1 MHALLSRLVILTLL
15 ASMPLLAQVPAA
27 ANPTINPA
35 TSSIPMKDPDPN
47 PIPTNPSAR
56 TEPWWVARH
65 KAKIEEVKK
74 NGKSI
79 ELVMIGDSITQNY
92 EKTNSD
98 PAQNILPVWQQ
109 YFVPR
114 HALNLGFSGDRTQEV
129 LWRIENGEVDGLAP
143 RNIVLLIGTNNTFRK
158 EPADAVSAGIIA
170 VAEELHRRM
179 PAAKIT
185 LIGILPHGAAASITA
200 ADTAINASVSVH
212 YAGSSY
218 VHTLDLTSL
227 FVVDGVLQN
236 NLYYDAT
243 PTHAGHHPNADGMRK
258 MAQATIISL
267 GEIPPPWAIGRDK
280 VTPQQIPYGK
290 AKTPT
295 PVGLYVA
302 MGDSITY
309 GYGTKPNCQA
319 FPVHPVDIDEFCPD
333 GRSYAVLI
341 ARQLRAAGVAGH
353 FMNVG
358 INGATIKRIMQD
370 ELPYLPSDATLVTLY
385 IGTNDSRGVARWPVD
400 NVVRVY
406 EKGYDELLEAI
417 RARAPHVRIVLINFP
432 NEKYLAASYHVEDS
446 VLPLYDEVSQR
457 LARFI
462 DSHFSKYAVVD
473 TICDPHSY
481 DDSLRYNASVHPNE
495 AGAKFL
501 ADAALKVILNAHPTP
516 PPASCKWLDSQ
527 PPN

>member
-1 MHALLSRLVILTLL
+1 MNTSLRCLVVLAFLSCV
-15 ASMPLLAQVPAA
+15 PVQAQAPAA
-27 ANPTINPA
+27 ASPA
-35 TSSIPMKDPDPN
+35 ISVSTGEAPVKNADLN

-56 TEPWWVARH
+56 TEAWWVARH
-65 KAKIEEVKK
+65 KAKVEEVKK
-74 NGKSI
+74 NAKSI
-79 ELVMIGDSITQNY
+79 DLVVIGDSITQNY
-92 EKTNSD
+92 EKTYAD

-143 RNIVLLIGTNNTFRK
+143 HNIVLLIGTNNTFRK

-185 LIGILPHGAAASITA
+185 LIGILPHGAASSITA
-200 ADTAINASVSVH
+200 ADTTINSTVRAH

-218 VHTLDLTSL
+218 AHTLDLTSV
-227 FVVDGVLQN
+227 FVADGVLQN

-243 PTHAGHHPNADGMRK
+243 PTHGAHHPNAEGMRK
-258 MAQATIISL
+258 MAQATLAAL
-267 GEIPPPWAIGRDK
+267 GDAPPPWAVSGGK
-280 VTPQQIPYGK
+280 VTPQYLPSGK
-290 AKTPT
+290 RTKSVPA
-295 PVGLYVA
+295 GLYVA

-319 FPVHPVDIDEFCPD
+319 FPVHPVDINEFCPD

-341 ARQLRAAGVAGH
+341 ARQLRADGVAGR

-358 INGATIKRIMQD
+358 INGANIKRIMQD

-385 IGTNDSRGVARWPVD
+385 VGTNDSRGVARYPVD
-400 NVVRVY
+400 DVVRVY
-406 EKGYDELLEAI
+406 EKGYDDLLDAI
-417 RARAPHVRIVLINFP
+417 HARAPQARIVLINFP
-432 NEKYLAASYHVEDS
+432 NEKYLAASYHVADS
-446 VLPLYDEVSQR
+446 VLPLYDDISQR

-462 DSHFSKYAVVD
+462 DRHFPRYAVVD

-495 AGAKFL
+495 AGATFL
-501 ADAALKVILNAHPTP
+501 AEAALRVISSPHPDS
-516 PPASCKWLDSQ
+516 PPASCKWFNAE
-527 PPN
+527 PTK